1 MDLSMSNLNVLG
13 AFVASALAIV
23 DLDGKSHAFRDYTL
37 FPDFS
42 PILKTK
48 NISSRIL
55 KKFLVEDSIRRPFAR
70 KTIRR
75 IPEKFNNTNELCTRL
90 FTYTVNWHFI
100 CFYFQFL

>member
-1 MDLSMSNLNVLG
+1 MDLCISNLNVLG

-23 DLDGKSHAFRDYTL
+23 DLDGKSLAAFRDYTL

-90 FTYTVNWHFI
+90 FTYTVN
-100 CFYFQFL
+100 